1 MQGKPLKI
9 AVMGALLGVLG
20 GCIGSGANDM
30 RASAAPSLD
39 ALFGVEDLA
48 DGKTALR
55 QGNMSL
61 AISAF
66 RRAIINPQTAGEA
79 FNGLGIA
86 YARLGRADLAEANFT
101 KAIALTPGDTR
112 FSANLSRLY
121 RSEAGER
128 MLAQRQAA
136 AARYLAKLDR
146 LERKE
151 AETEAHARTVS
162 ARRGPLTIVGTKN
175 RIVRK
180 DAKELFLVTER
191 SESGQNAIARTAV
204 ASQIAEQKPVRLR
217 EMNLSSLM
225 QRNAA
230 GRTSSDIVHLGNAPA
245 KGTRAPYRLR
255 VNLPVDADY

>member
-1 MQGKPLKI
+1 MQSKPLKI

-20 GCIGSGANDM
+20 GCVGSGAGDM
-30 RASAAPSLD
+30 RASTAPSLD

-146 LERKE
+146 IERKE
-151 AETEAHARTVS
+151 METEAVAHSVS
-162 ARRGPLTIVGTKN
+162 ARRGPLTIVSTQN

-180 DAKELFLVTER
+180 DAKELFLVTQIPEN
-191 SESGQNAIARTAV
+191 SPDMIARTAD
-204 ASQIAEQKPVRLR
+204 ASQNAAPRPARLR
-217 EMNLSSLM
+217 EVNLSSLM

-230 GRTSSDIVHLGNAPA
+230 GRRSSGVVHLSRSTSQA
-245 KGTRAPYRLR
+245 TRAPYRLR